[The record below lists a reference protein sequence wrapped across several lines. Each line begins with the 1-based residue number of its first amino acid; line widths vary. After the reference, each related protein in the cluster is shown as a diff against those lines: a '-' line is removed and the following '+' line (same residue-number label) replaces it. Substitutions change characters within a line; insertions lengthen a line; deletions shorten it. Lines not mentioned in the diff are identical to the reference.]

1 MSLAQALLP
10 EFDHEMAGLRTA
22 LARVPGDHFGF
33 RPHPKSSTLGQLAHH
48 LATVP
53 AWAAGTLAT
62 TGMDFESPEVK
73 AMMPPPATSPAELLE
88 VFDRGV
94 GQAREAIARTS
105 DADFAVV
112 WTGSSGA
119 RTIFALPRL
128 AVLRSFVLNHAVH
141 HRGQLT
147 VYLRLLD
154 LPVPA
159 LYGPSADEGGM

>member
-1 MSLAQALLP
+1 MPLSQALLP
-10 EFDHEMAGLRTA
+10 EFDHEMAGIR
-22 LARVPGDHFGF
+22 RVLERIPADHFDF
-33 RPHPKSSTLGQLAHH
+33 KPHPKSFSIGQLASH

-53 AWAAGTLAT
+53 AWASSTLAT
-62 TGMDFESPEVK
+62 TEMDFALPEVR
-73 AMMPPPATSPAELLE
+73 AMMPKPGSNPQE
-88 VFDRGV
+88 VLAIFDQGLTE
-94 GQAREAIARTS
+94 ARAAIARAT

-112 WTGSSGA
+112 WSGKSDGK
-119 RTIFALPRL
+119 TLFAFPRIG
-128 AVLRSFVLNHAVH
+128 VLRSFVLNHAIH

>member
-1 MSLAQALLP
+1 MSLSQALLP
-10 EFDHEMAGLRTA
+10 EFDHEMAGLRSV
-22 LARVPGDHFGF
+22 LARIPADRFDF
-33 RPHPKSSTLGQLAHH
+33 RPHPKSFTLGQLGHH

-62 TGMDFESPEVK
+62 TELDFASPEVK
-73 AMMPPPATSPAELLE
+73 AMMPPPATSPAELLA
-88 VFDRGV
+88 VFDRGAA
-94 GQAREAIARTS
+94 QAREALARTS
-105 DADFAVV
+105 DADFAAV
-112 WTGSSGA
+112 WTGRNGD
-119 RTIFALPRL
+119 RTVFALPRL
-128 AVLRSFVLNHAVH
+128 AVLRSFVLNHAIH